1 MSFVSGSS
9 ISDDRRLRVAI
20 DGDGLG
26 HPDSG
31 VGVYTTEILHG
42 LAEVAPA
49 DLRVYTPAG
58 VDAPP
63 GISAARRSSFPLA
76 GRHLL
81 WSSALRRSDADV
93 FFGCIG
99 QLPLGGVGMPSVVTI
114 HDLAIYRNPE
124 WFPDG
129 QWLSVQH
136 IVPRSLRRADR
147 VICVS
152 NSTARDVET
161 FLGVPHDRLRVVP
174 LGVDPVFRPQPPE
187 VVADVRRRHDLP
199 ERFCLF
205 VSSIEP
211 RKNLPV
217 LLDAW
222 AHLDQR
228 LPLVVV
234 GTTGWRA
241 RAIEAKLERASGDV
255 RRLGSVARQDLP
267 ALYSAADCL
276 CHPAWYEGF
285 GLPPL
290 EAMACGTPV
299 VVSDRASLP
308 EVVGDAGLLVDPAD
322 PDAWT
327 AALERVLNDEELRD
341 DLRRRGRAR
350 AQSFSWTRTAQE
362 TWRVL
367 QDAAGRD

>member
-1 MSFVSGSS
+1 MSGSS
-9 ISDDRRLRVAI
+9 TSAERRLRVAV

-26 HPDSG
+26 RPEAG
-31 VGVYTTEILHG
+31 VGVYTREILSA
-42 LAEVAPA
+42 LVATAPV
-49 DLRVYTPAG
+49 DLTVYTLAG
-58 VDAPP
+58 VEAPE
-63 GISAARRSSFPLA
+63 GVRALSRSTIPLA

-81 WSSALRRSDADV
+81 WSGAVRRSRADL

-99 QLPLGGVGMPSVVTI
+99 QLPLGGVGMPSVVTA

-136 IVPRSLRRADR
+136 VVPRSLRRADR

-152 NSTARDVET
+152 RSTARDVQAL
-161 FLGVPHDRLRVVP
+161 LGVPRDRLCVVP
-174 LGVDPVFRPQPPE
+174 LGVGPAFHPQPPE
-187 VVADVRRRHDLP
+187 AIADIRRRLGLP

-205 VSSIEP
+205 VSTIEP

-222 AHLDQR
+222 SHLDER
-228 LPLVVV
+228 PPLVVA
-234 GTTGWRA
+234 GATGWRSQE
-241 RAIEAKLERASGDV
+241 IEAKLDQGGPGV
-255 RRLGSVARQDLP
+255 HRLGAIARQDLP
-267 ALYSAADCL
+267 ALYSAATCL

-285 GLPPL
+285 GLTPL

-299 VVSDRASLP
+299 VVSDRSSLP
-308 EVVGDAGLLVDPAD
+308 EVVGEAGILVDPAD

-327 AALERVLNDEELRD
+327 AALERLLGDPELQQ
-341 DLRRRGRAR
+341 DLRARGLKRA
-350 AQSFSWTRTAQE
+350 AGFTWTRTAE
-362 TWRVL
+362 RTWEVF
-367 QDAAGRD
+367 QTVAGQA

>member
-1 MSFVSGSS
+1 VSGSS
-9 ISDDRRLRVAI
+9 ISDDRRRLRVAI

-26 HPDSG
+26 RPEAG
-31 VGVYTTEILHG
+31 VGIYTREILRS
-42 LAEVAPA
+42 LAEVAPV
-49 DLRVYTPAG
+49 DLTVYTPPG
-58 VDAPP
+58 VVPP
-63 GISAARRSSFPLA
+63 EGIPSTHRSTFPFA

-81 WSSALRRSDADV
+81 WSSALRRSGADV

-99 QLPLGGVGMPSVVTI
+99 QLPLGGVGMPSVVTA

-136 IVPRSLRRADR
+136 VVPRSLRRADR

-152 NSTARDVET
+152 NSTARDVAAL
-161 FLGVPHDRLRVVP
+161 LGVPHDRLRVVP
-174 LGVDPVFRPQPPE
+174 LGVDPAFRPQPPE
-187 VVADVRRRHDLP
+187 VIAGVRRRLDLP

-205 VSSIEP
+205 VSTIEP

-222 AHLDQR
+222 AHLEDR
-228 LPLVVV
+228 LPLVVA
-234 GTTGWRA
+234 GATGWRA
-241 RAIEAKLERASGDV
+241 QEIEAKLERANGDV
-255 RRLGSVARQDLP
+255 RRLGTVAREDLP
-267 ALYSAADCL
+267 ALYSAAACL

-299 VVSDRASLP
+299 VASDRSSLP

-327 AALERVLNDEELRD
+327 EALERVLGDEALRD

-350 AQSFSWTRTAQE
+350 AASFTWTRTARE
-362 TWRVL
+362 TWQVL
-367 QDAAGRD
+367 QEVAKPA

>member
-1 MSFVSGSS
+1 MGGNSS
-9 ISDDRRLRVAI
+9 PFAGRRLRVAV
-20 DGDGLG
+20 DGDGLSR
-26 HPDSG
+26 PEAG
-31 VGVYTTEILHG
+31 VGVYTSEILRA
-42 LAEVAPA
+42 LAATAPV
-49 DLRVYTPAG
+49 DLTVYGPAG
-58 VDAPP
+58 VELPA
-63 GISAARRSSFPLA
+63 GVQRASRSTVPFA

-81 WSSALRRSDADV
+81 WSRQLRRNGAEV

-99 QLPLGGVGMPSVVTI
+99 QLPLRGVGMPSVVTA

-136 IVPRSLRRADR
+136 VVPRSLRRADR

-152 NSTARDVET
+152 HSTARDVET
-161 FLGVPHDRLRVVP
+161 LLGVPHDRLRVVP
-174 LGVDPVFRPQPPE
+174 LGVDPAFSPQSE
-187 VVADVRRRHDLP
+187 EAIADLRRRLELP

-205 VSSIEP
+205 VSAIEP

-222 AHLDQR
+222 SHLDH
-228 LPLVVV
+228 PPSLVVA
-234 GTTGWRA
+234 GSTGWRA
-241 RAIEAKLERASGDV
+241 REIEVKLESAGAGV
-255 RRLGSVARQDLP
+255 RRLGRIERQDLP
-267 ALYSAADCL
+267 ALYSAALCL

-285 GLPPL
+285 GLTPL

-299 VVSDRASLP
+299 VVSSRSSLP

-327 AALERVLNDEELRD
+327 EAMARVLGDDELRRE
-341 DLRRRGRAR
+341 LGTRGRAR
-350 AQSFSWTRTAQE
+350 AASFTWQRAAEKTWAALQE
-362 TWRVL
+362 VV
-367 QDAAGRD
+367 AGG

>member
-1 MSFVSGSS
+1 VSGSS
-9 ISDDRRLRVAI
+9 ISADRRLRVAI
-20 DGDGLG
+20 DGEGLSR
-26 HPDSG
+26 PEAG
-31 VGVYTTEILHG
+31 VGVYTTEILRG
-42 LAEVAPA
+42 LAEVAPV
-49 DLRVYTPAG
+49 DLTVYTPAG
-58 VDAPP
+58 VAPP
-63 GISAARRSSFPLA
+63 EGIPSARRSTFPFA

-81 WSSALRRSDADV
+81 WSNALRRSGADV

-99 QLPLGGVGMPSVVTI
+99 QLPLGGVWMPSVVTV

-136 IVPRSLRRADR
+136 VVPRSLRRADR

-152 NSTARDVET
+152 NSTARDVEA
-161 FLGVPHDRLRVVP
+161 FLGVPHERLRVVP
-174 LGVDPVFRPQPPE
+174 LGVDQVFRPQPAE
-187 VVADVRRRHDLP
+187 VIAELRRRLDLP

-205 VSSIEP
+205 LSTVEP

-222 AHLDQR
+222 AHLDHR
-228 LPLVVV
+228 LPLVVA
-234 GTTGWRA
+234 GSTGWRA
-241 RAIEAKLERASGDV
+241 QEIEAKLERASGDV
-255 RRLGSVARQDLP
+255 RRLGTVARRDLP
-267 ALYSAADCL
+267 ALYSAAVCL

-299 VVSDRASLP
+299 VVSDRSSLP

-322 PDAWT
+322 PGAWT
-327 AALERVLNDEELRD
+327 EALERVLDDEELRH
-341 DLRRRGRAR
+341 DLEQRGRAR
-350 AQSFSWTRTAQE
+350 AASFTWARTADE

-367 QDAAGRD
+367 QEAAGRA

>member
-1 MSFVSGSS
+1 MAV
-9 ISDDRRLRVAI
+9 

-26 HPDSG
+26 RPEAG
-31 VGVYTTEILHG
+31 VGVYTREILRA
-42 LAEVAPA
+42 LVASAPV
-49 DLRVYTPAG
+49 DLTVYTLAGAEPLAG
-58 VDAPP
+58 VK
-63 GISAARRSSFPLA
+63 ARRRSTFPLA

-81 WSSALRRSDADV
+81 WSGAVRRSHADL

-99 QLPLGGVGMPSVVTI
+99 QLPLGGVGMPSVVTA

-136 IVPRSLRRADR
+136 VVPRSLRRADR

-152 NSTARDVET
+152 RSTARDVQAI
-161 FLGVPHDRLRVVP
+161 LGVPGDRLRVVP
-174 LGVDPVFRPQPPE
+174 LGVDPAFRPQPPE
-187 VVADVRRRHDLP
+187 AIADLRRRLGLP

-205 VSSIEP
+205 VSTIEP

-222 AHLDQR
+222 SHLEAR
-228 LPLVVV
+228 PPLVVAGV
-234 GTTGWRA
+234 TGWRSQE
-241 RAIEAKLERASGDV
+241 IEAKLVQAGTGV
-255 RRLGSVARQDLP
+255 HRLGGVARGDLP
-267 ALYSAADCL
+267 ALYSAATCL

-285 GLPPL
+285 GLTPL

-299 VVSDRASLP
+299 VVSNRSSLP
-308 EVVGDAGLLVDPAD
+308 EVVGEAGLLVDPAD

-327 AALERVLNDEELRD
+327 AALERVLGDPELRH
-341 DLRRRGRAR
+341 DLRAKGLERA
-350 AQSFSWTRTAQE
+350 ASFTWTRAAE
-362 TWRVL
+362 RTWEVF
-367 QDAAGRD
+367 QDVAAHP

>member
-1 MSFVSGSS
+1 V
-9 ISDDRRLRVAI
+9 

-26 HPDSG
+26 RPDAG
-31 VGVYTTEILHG
+31 VGVYTREILRG

-49 DLRVYTPAG
+49 DLTVYTPAG
-58 VDAPP
+58 VEPP
-63 GISAARRSSFPLA
+63 AGIPGVRRSRLPFA
-76 GRHLL
+76 GRHLI
-81 WSSALRRSDADV
+81 WSNALRRSRADV

-99 QLPLGGVGMPSVVTI
+99 QLPLGGVGMPSVVTV

-136 IVPRSLRRADR
+136 VVPRSLRRADR
-147 VICVS
+147 VLCVS
-152 NSTARDVET
+152 HSTARDVET

-174 LGVDPVFRPQPPE
+174 LGVDPVFRPQSAE
-187 VVADVRRRHDLP
+187 VVAELRRRLELP
-199 ERFCLF
+199 DRFCLF
-205 VSSIEP
+205 VSTIEP

-222 AHLDQR
+222 SHLEHR
-228 LPLVVV
+228 VPLVVV
-234 GTTGWRA
+234 GSTGWRA
-241 RAIEAKLERASGDV
+241 REIEAKLERARGDV
-255 RRLGSVARQDLP
+255 QRLGTVARQDLP

-276 CHPAWYEGF
+276 CHPSWYEGF

-299 VVSDRASLP
+299 VVSDRSSLP
-308 EVVGDAGLLVDPAD
+308 EVVGEAGLLVDPAD

-327 AALERVLNDEELRD
+327 AALERLLGDRDLRN

-350 AQSFSWTRTAQE
+350 AASFTWTRTAKE

-367 QDAAGRD
+367 QEAAGRV